1 MASPATPIT
10 QLVTRI
16 PRALRRR
23 VKLHCLMRETTL
35 TQFVVD
41 AISERLSAQKAAGA
55 QKSAGGVPPRAA
67 AR

>member
-1 MASPATPIT
+1 MTPTTTTPIT

-23 VKLHCLMRETTL
+23 VKMHCLMHETTL

-41 AISERLSAQKAAGA
+41 AISERLGARKATRHADA
-55 QKSAGGVPPRAA
+55 PRAA